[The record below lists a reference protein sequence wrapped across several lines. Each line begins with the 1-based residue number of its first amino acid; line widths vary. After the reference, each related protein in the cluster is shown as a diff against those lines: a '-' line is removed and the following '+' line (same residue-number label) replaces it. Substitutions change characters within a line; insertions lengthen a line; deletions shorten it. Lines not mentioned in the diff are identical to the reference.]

1 MCDIA
6 SKQFSSD
13 RSNVQKLTLQQIP
26 REPAATDLSLYP
38 DYLIGCL
45 LREGLGRIEADYSS
59 QRDGVVD
66 FIFTPQGTG
75 SSKVVA
81 RLGTG
86 YFRSLLARVA
96 AKCGDDMLYGG
107 HALFYCEQERDGRIL
122 VHRFSLF
129 ICNLQHAG
137 FWLRLYLYSVSDA

>member
-1 MCDIA
+1 M
-6 SKQFSSD
+6 
-13 RSNVQKLTLQQIP
+13 QKLTLQQIVD
-26 REPAATDLSLYP
+26 EPACTELSLYP
-38 DYLIGCL
+38 DYLMGCL

-59 QRDGVVD
+59 QRDGMVD
-66 FIFTPQGTG
+66 FILNPEGNG

-86 YFRSLLARVA
+86 YFRSVLARMA
-96 AKCGDDMLYGG
+96 AKCGGDMLYGG
-107 HALFYCEQERDGRIL
+107 HALFHCEQERDGRIL

-137 FWLRLYLYSVSDA
+137 YWLRLYLYSIPDG